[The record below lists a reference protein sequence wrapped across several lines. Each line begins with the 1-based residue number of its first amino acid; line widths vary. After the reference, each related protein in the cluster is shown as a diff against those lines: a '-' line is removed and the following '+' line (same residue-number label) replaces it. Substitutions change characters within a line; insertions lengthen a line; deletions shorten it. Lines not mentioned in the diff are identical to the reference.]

1 MASIRTTF
9 TLDEELADQARRHGV
24 NVSAAAREGVREAVY
39 AAMARED
46 RAAYERHPE
55 EDDEVWMELQQWD
68 PA

>member
-1 MASIRTTF
+1 MASVRTTF
-9 TLDEELADQARRHGV
+9 TLDEELADQARRLGV
-24 NVSAAAREGVREAVY
+24 NVSAAARYGVREAVY

-55 EDDEVWMELQQWD
+55 EDDDFWMELQQWG

>member
-1 MASIRTTF
+1 MASTRTTF
-9 TLDEELADQARRHGV
+9 TLDDELAEQARRLKV
-24 NVSAAAREGVREAVY
+24 NVSAAARDGVRDAVH

-55 EDDEVWMELQQWD
+55 DDDDGWVELQEWG